1 MRRKNTPATAKQVGF
16 IIGLLKQARDLGM
29 QCRKIDLES
38 LTTDEASMHI
48 RGLKERI
55 KTHKRVEAK

>member
-16 IIGLLKQARDLGM
+16 IIGLLKQAKELGM

-55 KTHKRVEAK
+55 RVEAK